1 MLRFSS
7 QEVGRVGA
15 LRTEM
20 EQLERGVDF
29 REDIE
34 SVDLFAPE
42 DSRICGI

>member
-1 MLRFSS
+1 M
-7 QEVGRVGA
+7 EA

-29 REDIE
+29 REDIG